1 MKFFKVHRKFDETNV
16 SGVGHVIDG
25 AIFSDGT
32 VVIQW
37 LTPTSSM
44 AIYKSYEDFKAIH
57 IDSHPLN
64 ETVVEMIEIG
74 SEST

>member
-1 MKFFKVHRKFDETNV
+1 MKYFKIIRKFDETNV

-25 AIFSDGT
+25 IIFSDGT

-37 LTPTSSM
+37 LTDRSSI
-44 AIYKSYEDFKAIH
+44 AIYKSFEDFKAIH

-64 ETVVEMIEIG
+64 ETITEMTEIG
-74 SEST
+74 S

>member
-1 MKFFKVHRKFDETNV
+1 MKYFKIIRKFDETNV

-25 AIFSDGT
+25 VIFNDGT

-37 LTPTSSM
+37 LTDRSSI
-44 AIYKSYEDFKAIH
+44 AIYKNFEDFKAIH

-64 ETVVEMIEIG
+64 ETIVEMIEI
-74 SEST
+74 